1 MSKIIE
7 KKAVAVVDY
16 AAYKR
21 SLDWMEVIMHYLN
34 LISETSIDNDVR
46 KLISDNLVD
55 AYTGFKEGFIE
66 DRIETAVKPKNIGE
80 NIADKIKFRLKSK
93 VKRREA

>member
-16 AAYKR
+16 AAYKC
-21 SLDWMEVIMHYLN
+21 SLDYMEVLMQYLN
-34 LISETSIDNDVR
+34 SISDTSIDNDVR
-46 KLISDNLVD
+46 KLISENLVD

-66 DRIETAVKPKNIGE
+66 GRIETAVKPKNIGK
-80 NIADKIKFRLKSK
+80 NIADKIPFEIKWKEK
-93 VKRREA
+93 EA